1 VSEITNHPQP
11 QWRRNSVG
19 ETARAAAQ
27 AGDRKTLRQRVL
39 DLIEASP
46 SPLIPE
52 EILAKVAAA
61 GVNTVLTSVRPRCSE
76 LVRMGLIRDSGERR
90 RGEGGCKAIAW
101 RATTAEERAAWTAE
115 QTGGGK

>member
-1 VSEITNHPQP
+1 VSEITSHPQP
-11 QWRRNSVG
+11 QWRRNSTA

-27 AGDRKTLRQRVL
+27 AGDRRTLRQRVL

-52 EILAKVAAA
+52 EVLAKVIAE

-76 LVRMGLIRDSGERR
+76 LARMGLIKDSGERR
-90 RGEGGCKAIAW
+90 RGEGGCNAIAW
-101 RATTAEERAAWTAE
+101 RATTIEERAAWAAE
-115 QTGGGK
+115 QAGGTE